1 MTKKDYTVNWAE
13 LSPDITYSVKNKTTL
28 IFNSTKL
35 DDLTFLIQN
44 GCLVCK
50 TSDIDTVKFS
60 NYSGIKFVKTRE
72 EDGSILTTNIISSS
86 LVDNTENVIYKNKKG
101 KVTGTNYNDFI
112 DVKDYTLYNKN
123 RTEKDDS
130 AKKLKG
136 LTISSSSGDDEI
148 YATKYKDVIKSG
160 NGDDTI
166 YSSLGKDTITGGTGT
181 NTIVYRGD
189 FDTDTINLTKNEN
202 LILDFSGIDDYYDKK
217 FKVSGNNLLIT
228 IYKQVDFEDAP
239 DAIISAGTII
249 LKNFSKSNV
258 VSSNGNIKLIF
269 PDSNDNIED
278 LNNFNLLSYDYK
290 AFNSKGVFNGSRFNE
305 TIDAREVDYAYG
317 KNNKGVTIKG
327 GNGYNTVYSTYN
339 FSDTVTGGNNGNN
352 ITLYNGTKSVTTGTG
367 VDTINV
373 QGTGTKTIKSG
384 KGNDIINIGGG
395 TDEYNVNSYTVTK
408 IYAGH
413 GTNTINID
421 NSSEFGTVYV
431 YEEKVK
437 AVNNIT
443 FSEDFSSG
451 YYMCRNGNNLILTN
465 NNSMLVLVNYYKA
478 NKSNAV
484 YNFTVA
490 GQPVESFADLVNLTQ
505 GFVVN
510 GKGTIKGKDYNDLIV
525 ANDSE
530 NGIKASNDNITP
542 GKGTDVINAGKGS
555 NNIYLYSGDGAK
567 TIINGG
573 GTDTL
578 VFDNNTQIS
587 FAEDGNNLILNY
599 GLEGDS
605 ITIKNYSLGT
615 SVRYVQI
622 GGAKTTLDNL
632 YKTLSLN
639 LNENARGVKI
649 TEEDYST
656 VILNN
661 ANTGQQLTYDVISLD
676 GDQSVTYK
684 YLENGRFLIYG
695 SHIKITA
702 RDNQADD
709 IILIGDNN
717 ELYSNDGNDTLRV
730 GHVIDSNGKYTDSD
744 GSNFNKIDSG
754 SGDDY
759 ISFFGAGNNIDA
771 GDGNDRVMLSY
782 IYSNGKLV
790 TTDEDSKIIFNY
802 PPDKMEY
809 VEDENTTT
817 IKGGEDVRFFGELTP
832 DFDYQ
837 VGWYNQGNLG
847 GDCRLFALL
856 DSLSKSDGFTSLAD
870 YVTISTEDNENYTV
884 TFNNYT
890 GTKKTSEININ
901 EIQSLYD
908 DDGTK
913 TMFVFG
919 DLDVV
924 LIDYALNDLLAQ
936 RGSPQTVQT
945 VSYNILSSYI
955 LGNTDV
961 TFIRYNAPEYN
972 FSTRLE
978 SLCNKYL
985 SGEISNLTIGINNSV
1000 HESDLGIVSG
1010 HAYSL
1015 KEYNENYIT
1024 LVNPWDNA
1032 DTLTL
1037 SMDKLYALN
1046 PSAIVYGVDIYNEH
1060 LILDNIFS
1068 TANDTFDTDL
1078 INSDVAAWLS
1088 TAQTDFAEFTETQDN
1103 SDINALVLN
1112 SFSPDYNTDV

>member
-28 IFNSTKL
+28 IFNDTKL
-35 DDLTFLIQN
+35 DDLTFLIKD

-50 TSDIDTVKFS
+50 TSEDVFVKFS
-60 NYSGIKFVKTRE
+60 NYSGIKYVKTKG
-72 EDGSILTTNIISSS
+72 DDNSILTTNIISSS

-136 LTISSSSGDDEI
+136 LTISTSNGNDEI
-148 YATKYKDVIKSG
+148 FATKYKDVIKTG
-160 NGDDTI
+160 NGNDI
-166 YSSLGKDTITGGTGT
+166 IHSSLGKDTITGGAGT
-181 NTIVYRGD
+181 NTIIYNGQ
-189 FDTDTINLTKNEN
+189 FDTDTIVLTKNEN
-202 LILDFSGIDDYYDKK
+202 LVLDFSNIENFEDAQY
-217 FKVSGNNLLIT
+217 KVSGNNLYISIIAST
-228 IYKQVDFEDAP
+228 ETEDDLTP
-239 DAIISAGTII
+239 LVTVGTVV
-249 LKNFSKSNV
+249 LKKYTKSNV
-258 VSSNGNIKLIF
+258 VTANGSIKVIT
-269 PDSNDNIED
+269 PSYTIDD
-278 LNNFNLLSYDYK
+278 LNEFNLLSYDSS
-290 AFNSKGVFNGSRFNE
+290 AFNSKGVFTGSRFNE
-305 TIDAREVDYAYG
+305 TIDARDVNDAYG
-317 KNNKGVTIKG
+317 KNNKGVTIKA

-339 FSDTVTGGNNGNN
+339 FNDTITGGNNGNN
-352 ITLYNGTKSVTTGTG
+352 VTLYNGTKVVTTGNG
-367 VDTINV
+367 IDTVNV
-373 QGTGTKTIKSG
+373 QGTGIKTIKSG
-384 KGNDIINIGGG
+384 KGDDIINIGGG
-395 TDEYNVNSYTVTK
+395 TNEYDVDSYTVTK

-437 AVNNIT
+437 AVNNIS
-443 FSEDFSSG
+443 FSSDFSSG
-451 YYMCRNGNNLILTN
+451 YYMCRNANNLILTN
-465 NNSMLVLVNYYKA
+465 NTSMLILVNYYKA
-478 NKSNAV
+478 NKNNAV
-484 YNFTVA
+484 YNFTVD

-510 GKGTIKGKDYNDLIV
+510 GKGNIKGNDYNDLIV

-530 NGIKASNDNITP
+530 NDVKASNDNITP
-542 GKGTDVINAGKGS
+542 GKGTDVINSGKGI
-555 NNIYLYSGDGAK
+555 NNIYLHSGDGAK
-567 TIINGG
+567 TILNGG

-578 VFDNNTQIS
+578 VFDDNTQLS
-587 FAEDGNNLILNY
+587 FTEDENNLIINY

-605 ITIKNYSLGT
+605 VTIKNYSLDT

-622 GGAKTTLDNL
+622 GGAKTTLENL

-639 LNENARGVKI
+639 LSEDARGVKI
-649 TEEDYST
+649 TEDSYST
-656 VILNN
+656 VVLNN
-661 ANTGQQLTYDVISLD
+661 ALTGQKLTYDVISLN
-676 GDQSVTYK
+676 GEQPVTYK
-684 YLENGRFLIYG
+684 YLDNGRFLIYG
-695 SHIKITA
+695 SYLQITA

-717 ELYSNDGNDTLRV
+717 ELYTKDGNDTLRV
-730 GHVIDSNGKYTDSD
+730 GHVIDSNGTIAQQ
-744 GSNFNKIDSG
+744 SNNNLIDSG

-759 ISFFGAGNNIDA
+759 ITFFGSGNNINA
-771 GDGNDRVMLSY
+771 GDGTDKVMLSY

-790 TTDEDSKIIFNY
+790 TTDELSKIVFTDDGEVY
-802 PPDKMEY
+802 K
-809 VEDENTTT
+809 EDDRT
-817 IKGGEDVRFFGELTP
+817 IYIHGGEDVRFFGEVTP
-832 DFDYQ
+832 EYDYQ

-870 YVTISTEDNENYTV
+870 YVTISTEDNQNYTV
-884 TFNNYT
+884 TFKNYT
-890 GTKKTSEININ
+890 GTKKTSEIDIN
-901 EIQSLYD
+901 EIQSLYND
-908 DDGTK
+908 AGTK

-924 LIDYALNDLLAQ
+924 LIDYALNELLAQ

-961 TFIRYNAPEYN
+961 TYIRYAAPDYN
-972 FSTRLE
+972 FSTRFE
-978 SLCNKYL
+978 SLCAKYL

-1000 HESDLGIVSG
+1000 HEFDLGIVSG

-1015 KEYNENYIT
+1015 KEFNENYIT

-1037 SMDKLYALN
+1037 SMDKFYGLN

-1060 LILDNIFS
+1060 LNLDNIFS
-1068 TANDTFDTDL
+1068 TANDTFDADV
-1078 INSDVAAWLS
+1078 INSDVAAWLN
-1088 TAQTDFAEFTETQDN
+1088 TAQSDYAGFAEARDN
-1103 SDINALVLN
+1103 NDINTLVIN
-1112 SFSPDYNTDV
+1112 SISPDYNTDV